1 MLKISPVRW
10 QYITFSSS
18 SQSMLNCVIKKGCQ
32 MEKTTFSSKKRRLLV
47 ITPKKVWRI
56 MAGIILVLL
65 AFQVFHV
72 ISETLG
78 YNNKLTEYAKHFF
91 NFHSENNFPAFIS
104 ALFLMLAGILS
115 LIMGYSKSSGEN
127 RYHEKWKVL
136 GYLFFFL
143 ACDEAIQIHEV
154 ISRGIRSNFGEQ
166 LPDFLHYAWVIPYAL
181 LVIGA
186 VSYFFKFVWNLPRR
200 IRNLIL
206 MAGSVYV
213 FGALGVEVVESY
225 VFSQVGVDNLWYQFL
240 VTAEESMEMLGV
252 TIMCYALVDHLSS
265 HAIEIQFK
273 AAPVKQAR
281 VSRAQVSWSRR
292 TVISSKKR
300 FTTPSNF

>member
-72 ISETLG
+72 LSETLG
-78 YNNKLTEYAKHFF
+78 YNNKLTEYAEHFF
-91 NFHSENNFPAFIS
+91 YFHSENNFPAFIS

-127 RYHEKWKVL
+127 RYH
-136 GYLFFFL
+136 
-143 ACDEAIQIHEV
+143 
-154 ISRGIRSNFGEQ
+154 
-166 LPDFLHYAWVIPYAL
+166 
-181 LVIGA
+181 
-186 VSYFFKFVWNLPRR
+186 
-200 IRNLIL
+200 
-206 MAGSVYV
+206 
-213 FGALGVEVVESY
+213 
-225 VFSQVGVDNLWYQFL
+225 
-240 VTAEESMEMLGV
+240 
-252 TIMCYALVDHLSS
+252 
-265 HAIEIQFK
+265 
-273 AAPVKQAR
+273 
-281 VSRAQVSWSRR
+281 
-292 TVISSKKR
+292 
-300 FTTPSNF
+300 